1 MSNADKCSQKSI
13 STSRTQTSFTA
24 RASIHPV
31 SKQNHWSFSALIFVR
46 VFLRL
51 QVGDVR
57 KKSVIPW
64 ALKSPYAGF
73 PAPAPALQSST
84 KTTERCRVSLAG
96 PVGSSSSSSSIRR
109 TSSLDAL
116 TGPYLSGHWPR
127 DATHT
132 PCVPCMR
139 DKATQPAL
147 VPFNKKGLF
156 VMLIP
161 PIMTD
166 GLKIAAIFCL

>member
-1 MSNADKCSQKSI
+1 MIEQSLTGGVCERHSMSNADKCSQKSI

-64 ALKSPYAGF
+64 VMKQAFGKWFAGY
-73 PAPAPALQSST
+73 
-84 KTTERCRVSLAG
+84 VYYG
-96 PVGSSSSSSSIRR
+96 PHSEEII
-109 TSSLDAL
+109 
-116 TGPYLSGHWPR
+116 H
-127 DATHT
+127 THT
-132 PCVPCMR
+132 QTPKLYHTCLCI
-139 DKATQPAL
+139 ATR
-147 VPFNKKGLF
+147 
-156 VMLIP
+156 
-161 PIMTD
+161 
-166 GLKIAAIFCL
+166 